1 MNQNLKIVY
10 SFLIWI
16 VANRLFDFN
25 LNRYTIFFQRNRN
38 FMKFTCLTSK
48 STFTSIW
55 KSSFSNI
62 IRLMTFSRNLFSKIV
77 SKMTSHEKKMKKKRN
92 LKMFYIVEIIF
103 ELKLTHFATTT
114 INKMIIEILTTCL
127 INK

>member
-25 LNRYTIFFQRNRN
+25 LNRYIIFFQRDRS

-48 STFTSIW
+48 STFTSSW
-55 KSSFSNI
+55 KSSFSSI
-62 IRLMTFSRNLFSKIV
+62 IRLMTFSRNLLSKV
-77 SKMTSHEKKMKKKRN
+77 ASKMTSHEKKNEKKKN
-92 LKMFYIVEIIF
+92 LEMFYIIRIIF
-103 ELKLTHFATTT
+103 DLKLVHFAATTM
-114 INKMIIEILTTCL
+114 NKMITETLTACL